1 MGEMK
6 RRVAGIL
13 GFVRRTEGEVE
24 GGVNGVVNGVNG
36 TNGAGAVVAHK
47 AEVPSATGKEF
58 ASLSSAEMLKVLKAS
73 LVGWQEEFGS

>member
-24 GGVNGVVNGVNG
+24 GGVNGVHG

-47 AEVPSATGKEF
+47 GEVPSATGKEF